1 MLSVDRPIGWM
12 GTSNEQES
20 GVLYR
25 SETTMGAP
33 TATPSRPVTHRRRRR
48 RLRVTRRGWVVFT
61 MGPALALAAVIWP
74 QLAAPEVSLMGVDDG
89 EVYGAD
95 TVPTDF
101 TLSFDRPVEAV
112 RVTLNGRALTV
123 EGTDH
128 NALVPLGDLG
138 HGEYSLAVEV
148 DRGSLAPTVRL
159 ERMFTV
165 DATPPSV
172 EILEPVEPVPPI
184 DPMVV
189 RVATDDPTA
198 AATINGVAV
207 AVGEDGLI
215 SHSFER
221 PPGAP
226 IVVRLTDRLGN
237 VTESTL
243 VVVLALPGS
252 DGGPPIRGVHASG
265 YTWTTPVLKDP
276 IMEMIAAGLINTVE
290 IDLKEEAGEIW
301 YDTGVPLA
309 HTIGAVTE
317 LWDLGDVV
325 DELHALGV
333 RVIGRLVVFR
343 DPKLADYAVATGA
356 MDLVVQTPEGAAYG
370 QYGGYTN
377 PFNRD
382 VWEYNIA
389 IAEEAARLGV
399 DDILYDYVRRP
410 DQFLET
416 MQFPGQGDLS
426 PEDAI
431 VGFLAESLPR
441 IHAAGAR
448 LGASVF
454 GIAATRPDEIA
465 QDIPRIATTVD
476 YVAPMVYPS
485 HWGPGEYGVPDP
497 NSAPYDIAFR
507 SLEDFQAQV
516 AGTGATVMAWLQD
529 FSLGV
534 DYGPAEVKAQIQAA
548 EDAGVVD
555 FLLWDAAA
563 TYTRAALEP

>member
-1 MLSVDRPIGWM
+1 M
-12 GTSNEQES
+12 
-20 GVLYR
+20 
-25 SETTMGAP
+25 
-33 TATPSRPVTHRRRRR
+33 RRRRR
-48 RLRVTRRGWVVFT
+48 RRFRVTRRGWIVFT
-61 MGPALALAAVIWP
+61 LAPLLVLAAVTLP
-74 QLAAPEVSLMGVDDG
+74 QLAKPAVSLAGVVDG
-89 EVYGAD
+89 EIYGLESA
-95 TVPTDF
+95 PTLL
-101 TLSFDRPVEAV
+101 TLTFDRPVETV
-112 RVTLNGRALTV
+112 RVTLNGDDLAVDLTDLSASV
-123 EGTDH
+123 TLGGLGDGEY
-128 NALVPLGDLG
+128 ALV
-138 HGEYSLAVEV
+138 AEV

-159 ERMFTV
+159 EQTFSV
-165 DATPPSV
+165 DATPPSA
-172 EILEPVEPVPPI
+172 EILEPTGPVPPI

-189 RVATDDPTA
+189 RVATNDLTA
-198 AATINGVAV
+198 TATINGVAATV
-207 AVGEDGLI
+207 ADDGI
-215 SHSFER
+215 VSQSFER
-221 PPGAP
+221 PPEAP
-226 IVVRLTDRLGN
+226 IVVRLTDLLGN
-237 VTESTL
+237 VTETTVL
-243 VVVLALPGS
+243 VALALPGAE
-252 DGGPPIRGVHASG
+252 GGPPVRGVHASG

-301 YDTGVPLA
+301 YNTGVPLA

-317 LWDLGDVV
+317 LWDLGEIV

-343 DPKLADYAVATGA
+343 DPKLADHAVATGA
-356 MDLVVQTPEGAAYG
+356 MELVVQTPEGEAYG

-410 DQFLET
+410 DQFLDT
-416 MQFPGQGDLS
+416 MRFPGQGDLS

-431 VGFLAESLPR
+431 FEFLAESLPR

-507 SLEDFQAQV
+507 SLEDFQTQV

-534 DYGPAEVKAQIQAA
+534 EYGPAEVRAQIQAA
-548 EDAGVVD
+548 ADAGVLD

>member
-1 MLSVDRPIGWM
+1 MA
-12 GTSNEQES
+12 
-20 GVLYR
+20 
-25 SETTMGAP
+25 AP
-33 TATPSRPVTHRRRRR
+33 TTTPSRSVTRRRRR
-48 RLRVTRRGWVVFT
+48 RRFRVTRRGWVVFT
-61 MGPALALAAVIWP
+61 LGPAVAVAAVVWP
-74 QLAAPEVSLMGVDDG
+74 QFATPEVSLSGVEDG
-89 EVYGAD
+89 VVYGVTTA
-95 TVPTDF
+95 PTNIN
-101 TLSFDRPVEAV
+101 LAFDRPVESV
-112 RVTLNGRALTV
+112 RATLNGDDLTV
-123 EGTDH
+123 DVTDLS
-128 NALVPLGDLG
+128 AVVALGDLSDG
-138 HGEYSLAVEV
+138 HYALAVEV
-148 DRGSLAPTVRL
+148 DRGSLAPTVSL
-159 ERMFTV
+159 ERAFSV
-165 DATPPSV
+165 DATPPSA
-172 EILEPVEPVPPI
+172 EILEPTGPLPPI

-189 RVATDDPTA
+189 RVATDDPSA
-198 AATINGVAV
+198 AVTINGVAATV
-207 AVGEDGLI
+207 AGDGVI
-215 SHSFER
+215 SQSFDR
-221 PPGAP
+221 PPEAP
-226 IVVRLTDRLGN
+226 IVVRLTDQLGN
-237 VTESTL
+237 VTETTV
-243 VVVLALPGS
+243 VVVLALPGTE
-252 DGGPPIRGVHASG
+252 GGPPIRGVHASG

-290 IDLKEEAGEIW
+290 IDLKDEAGEIW
-301 YDTGVPLA
+301 YDTEVSLA
-309 HTIGAVTE
+309 HSIGAVTE
-317 LWDLGDVV
+317 LWDLAEVV

-343 DPKLADYAVATGA
+343 DPKLADHAVETGA

-377 PFNRD
+377 PFNRE

-389 IAEEAARLGV
+389 IAEEAAMLGV

-431 VGFLAESLPR
+431 VGFLGESLPR
-441 IHAAGAR
+441 VHAAGAR

-465 QDIPRIATTVD
+465 QDIPRMAATVD

-507 SLEDFQAQV
+507 SLEDFQTQV
-516 AGTGATVMAWLQD
+516 AGTGATVLAWLQD

-534 DYGPAEVKAQIQAA
+534 DYGPAEVRAQIQAA
-548 EDAGVVD
+548 EDAGVLD

>member
-1 MLSVDRPIGWM
+1 
-12 GTSNEQES
+12 
-20 GVLYR
+20 
-25 SETTMGAP
+25 
-33 TATPSRPVTHRRRRR
+33 
-48 RLRVTRRGWVVFT
+48 
-61 MGPALALAAVIWP
+61 
-74 QLAAPEVSLMGVDDG
+74 MGVDDG

>member
-1 MLSVDRPIGWM
+1 LG
-12 GTSNEQES
+12 
-20 GVLYR
+20 
-25 SETTMGAP
+25 
-33 TATPSRPVTHRRRRR
+33 PV
-48 RLRVTRRGWVVFT
+48 
-61 MGPALALAAVIWP
+61 LALAAVISP
-74 QLAAPEVSLMGVDDG
+74 QLAQPEVSLTGVEDG
-89 EVYGAD
+89 KVYGPGTA
-95 TVPTDF
+95 PTLL
-101 TLSFDRPVEAV
+101 TLSFDRPVQAV
-112 RVTLNGRALTV
+112 SVTLNGNDLPVDVADLTADVALGELGDGV
-123 EGTDH
+123 Y
-128 NALVPLGDLG
+128 ALV
-138 HGEYSLAVEV
+138 AEV

-159 ERMFTV
+159 ERAFSV
-165 DATPPSV
+165 DATPPSA
-172 EILEPVEPVPPI
+172 EILEPTGPVSPV

-189 RVATDDPTA
+189 RVATDDLTA
-198 AATINGVAV
+198 AVTINGVAAAV
-207 AVGEDGLI
+207 ADDGVI
-215 SHSFER
+215 FQSFER
-221 PPGAP
+221 PPEAP
-226 IVVRLTDRLGN
+226 IVVRLTDQLGN
-237 VTESTL
+237 FTETTV
-243 VVVLALPGS
+243 VVVLALPGTE
-252 DGGPPIRGVHASG
+252 GGPPIRGVHASG

-290 IDLKEEAGEIW
+290 IDLKDEAGEIW
-301 YDTGVPLA
+301 FDTEVPLA
-309 HTIGAVTE
+309 HEIGAVNE
-317 LWDLGDVV
+317 LWDLAEVV

-343 DPKLADYAVATGA
+343 DPKLADHAVEIGA
-356 MDLVVQTPEGAAYG
+356 MDLVVQTPDGGAYG

-377 PFNRD
+377 PFNRE

-389 IAEEAARLGV
+389 IAEEAGRLGV

-431 VGFLAESLPR
+431 IGFLAESLPR
-441 IHAAGAR
+441 VHAAGAR

-465 QDIPRIATTVD
+465 QDIPRMATTVD

-507 SLEDFQAQV
+507 SLEDFQTQV

-534 DYGPAEVKAQIQAA
+534 DYGPAEVRAQIQAA
-548 EDAGVVD
+548 EDAGVLD

>member
-1 MLSVDRPIGWM
+1 MLSVERRISALAATG
-12 GTSNEQES
+12 EQWP

-25 SETTMGAP
+25 SGASMGAS
-33 TATPSRPVTHRRRRR
+33 TATPSRPVTRRLRRR

-61 MGPALALAAVIWP
+61 LGPALAVAAGVWP
-74 QLAAPEVSLMGVDDG
+74 QLATPEVSLTGVDDG
-89 EVYGAD
+89 EVYGVETAP
-95 TVPTDF
+95 TVV

-112 RVTLNGRALTV
+112 RATLNGRVLTV
-123 EGTDH
+123 DITDLT
-128 NALVPLGDLG
+128 AVVPLGDLG
-138 HGEYSLAVEV
+138 DGEYALTVEV
-148 DRGSLAPTVRL
+148 DRGSLAPTVSLQRA
-159 ERMFTV
+159 FGV
-165 DATPPSV
+165 DAAPPSV
-172 EILEPVEPVPPI
+172 EILEPTGPVPPI
-184 DPMVV
+184 DPMLV
-189 RVATDDPTA
+189 RVATDDPGA
-198 AATINGVAV
+198 IVTINGMAATVA
-207 AVGEDGLI
+207 EDGVI
-215 SHSFER
+215 SQSFER
-221 PPGAP
+221 PPEGP
-226 IVVRLTDRLGN
+226 IVVRLTDQLGN
-237 VTESTL
+237 FTETTV
-243 VVVLALPGS
+243 VVVLALPGTE
-252 DGGPPIRGVHASG
+252 GGPPIRGVHASG

-290 IDLKEEAGEIW
+290 IDLKDEAGEIW
-301 YDTGVPLA
+301 YDTEVPLA
-309 HTIGAVTE
+309 HTIGAVNE
-317 LWDLGDVV
+317 LWDLAEVV

-343 DPKLADYAVATGA
+343 DPKLADHAVATGV
-356 MDLVVQTPEGAAYG
+356 MDLVVQTPDGGAYG

-377 PFNRD
+377 PFNRE

-389 IAEEAARLGV
+389 IAEEAAMLGV

-441 IHAAGAR
+441 VHAAGAR

-465 QDIPRIATTVD
+465 QDIPRMASTVD

-534 DYGPAEVKAQIQAA
+534 DYGPAEVRAQIQAA
-548 EDAGVVD
+548 EDAGVLD

>member
-1 MLSVDRPIGWM
+1 
-12 GTSNEQES
+12 
-20 GVLYR
+20 
-25 SETTMGAP
+25 MGAA
-33 TATPSRPVTHRRRRR
+33 TTTPSRPATRRR
-48 RLRVTRRGWVVFT
+48 RLRRFRVTRRGWLVFT
-61 MGPALALAAVIWP
+61 LVPLLAVAAVILP
-74 QLAAPEVSLMGVDDG
+74 QLAKPEVSLAGVEDG
-89 EVYGAD
+89 EVYGLETA
-95 TVPTDF
+95 PTLL

-112 RVTLNGRALTV
+112 NVTLNG
-123 EGTDH
+123 
-128 NALVPLGDLG
+128 NALPVEITDLTAAIPLGDLG
-138 HGEYSLAVEV
+138 DGAYALIAEV

-159 ERMFTV
+159 DRSFTV
-165 DATPPSV
+165 DATPPSAQV
-172 EILEPVEPVPPI
+172 LEPTGPVPPI

-198 AATINGVAV
+198 TVTINGVA
-207 AVGEDGLI
+207 ATIADDGVV
-215 SHSFER
+215 SQSFDR
-221 PPGAP
+221 PPEAP
-226 IVVRLTDRLGN
+226 IVVRLTDQLGN
-237 VTESTL
+237 VTETTV
-243 VVVLALPGS
+243 VVVLALPGTE
-252 DGGPPIRGVHASG
+252 GGPPIRGVHASG
-265 YTWTTPVLKDP
+265 YTWTTPVLKGP

-290 IDLKEEAGEIW
+290 IDLKDEAGEVW
-301 YDTGVPLA
+301 YDTGVALA

-317 LWDLGDVV
+317 LWDLSEVV

-343 DPKLADYAVATGA
+343 DPKLADHAVATGA
-356 MDLVVQTPEGAAYG
+356 MDLVVQTPGGGAYG

-389 IAEEAARLGV
+389 IAEEAAILGV

-416 MQFPGQGDLS
+416 MRFPGQGDHT

-431 VGFLAESLPR
+431 VGFLEESLPR
-441 IHAAGAR
+441 VHAAGAR

-465 QDIPRIATTVD
+465 QDIPRMATTVD

-485 HWGPGEYGVPDP
+485 HWGPGEYGVADP
-497 NSAPYDIAFR
+497 NSSPYDIAFR
-507 SLEDFQAQV
+507 SLEDFQSQV

-534 DYGPAEVKAQIQAA
+534 DYGPAEVQAQIQAA
-548 EDAGVVD
+548 EDAGVLD

>member
-1 MLSVDRPIGWM
+1 V
-12 GTSNEQES
+12 
-20 GVLYR
+20 
-25 SETTMGAP
+25 A
-33 TATPSRPVTHRRRRR
+33 A
-48 RLRVTRRGWVVFT
+48 
-61 MGPALALAAVIWP
+61 AAVVWP
-74 QLAAPEVSLMGVDDG
+74 QFATPEVSLSGVEDG
-89 EVYGAD
+89 VVYGITTA
-95 TVPTDF
+95 PTAVN
-101 TLSFDRPVEAV
+101 LAFDRPVESV
-112 RVTLNGRALTV
+112 RATLNGDDLAV
-123 EGTDH
+123 DVTDLS
-128 NALVPLGDLG
+128 AIVALGDLSDG
-138 HGEYSLAVEV
+138 QYALAVEV
-148 DRGSLAPTVRL
+148 DRGSLAPTVALQRA
-159 ERMFTV
+159 FSV
-165 DATPPSV
+165 DATPPSA
-172 EILEPVEPVPPI
+172 EILEPTGPVPPI

-189 RVATDDPTA
+189 RVATDDPGATV
-198 AATINGVAV
+198 TINGVAATV
-207 AVGEDGLI
+207 ADDGVI
-215 SHSFER
+215 SQSFER
-221 PPGAP
+221 PPEAP
-226 IVVRLTDRLGN
+226 IVVRLTDQLGN
-237 VTESTL
+237 FTETT
-243 VVVLALPGS
+243 VVVELALPGTE
-252 DGGPPIRGVHASG
+252 GGPTIRGVHASG

-290 IDLKEEAGEIW
+290 IDLKDEAGEIW
-301 YDTGVPLA
+301 YDTEVPLA
-309 HTIGAVTE
+309 NTIGAVNE
-317 LWDLGDVV
+317 LWDLAEVV

-343 DPKLADYAVATGA
+343 DPKLADHAVATGA
-356 MDLVVQTPEGAAYG
+356 LDLVVQTPEGEAYG

-377 PFNRD
+377 PFNRE

-389 IAEEAARLGV
+389 IAEEAAVLGV

-441 IHAAGAR
+441 VHAAGAR

-465 QDIPRIATTVD
+465 QDIPRMASTVD

-485 HWGPGEYGVPDP
+485 HWGPGEYGVADP

-507 SLEDFQAQV
+507 SLEDFQSQV

-534 DYGPAEVKAQIQAA
+534 DYGPAEVRAQIQAA
-548 EDAGVVD
+548 EDAGVLD